1 MFFYSFIVQTDV
13 KIFHLIYS
21 FNPVKSI
28 KISFLSSLMRVD
40 LIKTPFIFRNTKLS
54 ASTISA
60 ALNAHHGNLPH
71 QNGTSHNN
79 NVSF

>member
-1 MFFYSFIVQTDV
+1 
-13 KIFHLIYS
+13 
-21 FNPVKSI
+21 
-28 KISFLSSLMRVD
+28 MRVD
-40 LIKTPFIFRNTKLS
+40 LIETPFIFRNTKLS
-54 ASTISA
+54 ANTISA